1 MPTPNDQNHS
11 QASNQEKAGITYTD
25 RIVGSV
31 AFRLTAAKF
40 TPLLEDSEF
49 NGAFFVL
56 SGFTGAQ
63 LAGFIQAAQH
73 TGTYWGHLRINFPAS
88 ELRGYNIPEECL
100 VQTSAVSVR
109 NADRQGKIVIT
120 TDSEPD
126 VGSSLSNKITIKA
139 DQLKEADEAPAHWIH
154 VVSDLIAL
162 ALPPEPAK
170 QVGAMIKG
178 LFECGRFPIG
188 TAARFILQVLSSYK
202 DGTPLL
208 RAAGMHLPALDLPL
222 FEDCFV
228 SLGSVKSGQ
237 PSQWRKLFENHQKQ
251 DCYLNKRDPKG
262 LLLDPDH
269 LRKKLNS
276 LRNENAGPN
285 IPEYVLDAF
294 GVYIEAEGTRSQAT
308 EDFLFRHDWSV
319 VRNCFDKQQKTTS
332 RSFVEKT
339 RKILELCGITPTDD
353 DEAVLKALEQNPRK
367 SGGATDEYREFFEI
381 YSDDIS
387 NDPKLLFDWE
397 DFVYGQRITCSDL
410 FEGILNCLQR
420 TLRLRTAGQ
429 ASWLVIQGER
439 QQKPLHFAS
448 ANRQACEFFERHY
461 GKLSEHSRQLIRFEK
476 TYLPV
481 YSTEIRPKLDGAP
494 KTRKTGSRT
503 NAKSFE
509 FQVTLFE
516 KLDGKETRVAT
527 LPLTWIFPKDSV
539 LAQEGA
545 DLDALCRLQ
554 KRTRTA
560 FAEGLANYE
569 TVGRK
574 GIPLT
579 LSLHAVQGF
588 ASPPGA
594 SGRGRFIPALTR
606 INSLAAEFTTIIDQS
621 EGSRSL
627 PEEVIK
633 GLRTAFS
640 NFNNVYGSA
649 VESLACDAL
658 ERKDV
663 VGTAAAFRDL
673 LSLVRTLPNEN
684 IRYRILRTV
693 LRIGTVTVAESGH
706 RPKVAIVCPWHPL
719 RMEAASARNEQLLD
733 TIIGLLTKREIVF
746 SDGAAGT
753 LFFREMREMLNYPL
767 EPEIAVCW
775 ENMEPLTRVAT
786 QSIGAYT
793 LHEPVDHG
801 VASRSLEDNAAE
813 SAKTILGEIQE
824 YLRLQPHE
832 RDNLSVLLYNCDSPE
847 LPTTLVE
854 CLNKL
859 NRESKDGAVTCNV
872 LLMHHDE
879 THLRHLYRD
888 LVARSDND
896 TEDSV
901 ETTGDFLSKVRVN
914 IAAASRLR
922 REGRSQPVDI
932 AYCRDLFS
940 AEAKT
945 EWVWVE
951 RERHTVLP
959 ANHCPH
965 QWNRRRPF
973 REGDRIVRVLLCC
986 PAQTETGWSYL
997 HAIAS
1002 MCTNGADIAWANLQC
1017 PVPMRTLNFDN
1028 HGVDRILRE
1037 THDLAVWVINQDE
1050 LLDRR
1055 LLEQKQVKVIR
1066 YIQSTTQGRN
1076 LIISSKARDTLL
1088 VNTLKERLRT
1098 ILPSETTEAVI
1109 QSLVKRLMDD
1119 ANSISGGLVLKAAR
1133 RANNTNE
1140 LFGMVLSRYL
1150 IQSELGYDRTAA
1162 WCFLD
1167 DFSNWLGKKEGTNI
1181 ADLLVLAPKWLPDG
1195 TPHLDIII
1203 TEAKFVTYEGV
1214 SAAAR
1219 ISEKQLSDT
1228 LVQISD
1234 ALIPEPSPFDQQV
1247 WLARIS
1253 DMILSRTTGTPGQ
1266 GGTGSFEPEKW
1277 RSMVR
1282 NRECTFSIWGYSHV
1296 FIHSPMGL
1304 DTPVSVCKGIETQRG
1319 KTKVQALQEIFGP
1332 DLTRSIL
1339 LQMNEDKHDET
1350 RLVRTQL
1357 GHPGFNASHVRKLSS
1372 EKSEVLTDVMPLEGS
1387 SDDLPSV
1394 TLIERLGETLPLE
1407 PVSAGQPE
1415 PHDLTQNL
1423 QGTATSVDVGEE
1435 QAQRPIPLK
1444 DDLRKDLTEYLI
1456 QCASKATAS
1465 IEEGLLWL
1473 EKTTADLRSA
1483 LLARGLSAKLAED
1496 FKPILTP
1503 NAAIIKLQ
1511 GSKDMTV
1518 QAVEAKA
1525 EEIFTSNGIHIISVR
1540 PESGRVS
1547 ISIARP
1553 DRQILHY
1560 AQVLVELFE
1569 SSPENICGEKL
1580 LVGIRE
1586 EDGRPMFLDPLKQ
1599 PHTLVAGITGS
1610 GKSVLIQNL
1619 ILYIAL
1625 TKSPV
1630 ESHIHLIDA
1639 KFGVDYRPLDL
1650 LPHVVAGSQTII
1662 DDPTAAIIILEEL
1675 VGEMDR
1681 RYQLFKEA
1689 KVKDYRDYRK
1699 VTGKPLPTLWVIHD
1713 EFADWMQTEEYSE
1726 RVPDLVGRLSIKAR
1740 AAGIFLIFA
1749 AQRPDNTVMPMQ
1761 LRSQLGNRLILKVD
1775 SPGTSEVSMGERNSG
1790 AEKLLGQGHMLV
1802 KTGDTPHPVFVQVPY
1817 LDMSEVPRIV
1827 QLLRQIHGLRPS
1839 EELPWP

>member
-1 MPTPNDQNHS
+1 VDH
-11 QASNQEKAGITYTD
+11 EEAGIAYTD
-25 RIVGSV
+25 RIVGTV
-31 AFRLTAAKF
+31 AFQLTAAKF

-63 LAGFIQAAQH
+63 LAGFIQAAQR
-73 TGTYWGHLRINFPAS
+73 TGAYWGHLRIGFPAS
-88 ELRGYNIPEECL
+88 VLRGFDIPDECL
-100 VQTSAVSVR
+100 VEASAVSVR

-126 VGSSLSNKITIKA
+126 VGASLSNKITIKT
-139 DQLKEADEAPAHWIH
+139 DQLKEADEAPALWIH
-154 VVSDLIAL
+154 VVSDVIGL
-162 ALPPEPAK
+162 ALPPEPVK

-188 TAARFILQVLSSYK
+188 TAARFILQVLASYQN
-202 DGTPLL
+202 GTPLL
-208 RAAGMHLPALDLPL
+208 RAAGTYLPALDLPL
-222 FEDCFV
+222 FEDCFM

-237 PSQWRKLFENHQKQ
+237 PSQWRKLFEDHQKQ
-251 DCYLNKRDPKG
+251 DCYLNKRYPSG
-262 LLLDPDH
+262 LLLDPDQ
-269 LRKKLNS
+269 LRKNFDS
-276 LRNENAGPN
+276 LRSDNAGSN
-285 IPEYVLDAF
+285 MPENVLDAF
-294 GVYIEAEGTRSQAT
+294 ASYIEAEGTRSQAT
-308 EDFLFRHDWSV
+308 EHLLFKHDWSV
-319 VRNCFDKQQKTTS
+319 VRNCFDKQRKTTS
-332 RSFVEKT
+332 RSFVERT
-339 RKILELCGITPTDD
+339 RKLLEICGVIPTDD

-367 SGGATDEYREFFEI
+367 SGGATDEYREFFET

-387 NDPKLLFDWE
+387 HDPKLLFDWE
-397 DFVYGQRITCSDL
+397 DFVYGQRITCTNL
-410 FEGILNCLQR
+410 FEGILDCLQR

-429 ASWLVIQGER
+429 AAWLVIQGER

-461 GKLSEHSRQLIRFEK
+461 GKLSEHSKQLIRFEK
-476 TYLPV
+476 TNLPV
-481 YSTEIRPKLDGAP
+481 YSSEIRPKLDGAP
-494 KTRKTGSRT
+494 KTRKASSRT
-503 NAKSFE
+503 NPNSFE

-516 KLDGKETRVAT
+516 NLGGKETRVAT
-527 LPLTWIFPKDSV
+527 LPLTWTFPKDSV

-545 DLDALCRLQ
+545 DLDALCRYR

-574 GIPLT
+574 GIPLM
-579 LSLHAVQGF
+579 LSLHSVQGF

-594 SGRGRFIPALTR
+594 SGRGRFVPAQTR
-606 INSLAAEFTTIIDQS
+606 INSLTAEITTIFDQS
-621 EGSRSL
+621 ESSKSL
-627 PEEVIK
+627 PQEIITR
-633 GLRTAFS
+633 LRTAFS
-640 NFNNVYGSA
+640 DFNIVYGSA
-649 VESLACDAL
+649 VESLAYDAL

-663 VGTAAAFRDL
+663 AGTAAAYRDL
-673 LSLVRTLPNEN
+673 LSLIREIPNEN
-684 IRYRILRTV
+684 IRCRLLRAI

-706 RPKVAIVCPWHPL
+706 RPKVAVVCPWHPL
-719 RMEAASARNEQLLD
+719 RMEAATARTDQLLN

-746 SDGAAGT
+746 SDGSAGT
-753 LFFREMREMLNYPL
+753 LFFREMREMLKYPL

-793 LHEPVDHG
+793 LHEPVDQG
-801 VASRSLEDNAAE
+801 VTNRSLEDNAVE

-847 LPTTLVE
+847 LPSTLVE
-854 CLNKL
+854 YLNKL
-859 NRESKDGAVTCNV
+859 NRESKDGAVTCHV

-896 TEDSV
+896 FEDPV
-901 ETTGDFLSKVRVN
+901 ETSGDFLSKVRIN
-914 IAAASRLR
+914 IAAASRLK

-932 AYCRDLFS
+932 AYCRDLLS

-945 EWVWVE
+945 EWVWID
-951 RERHTVLP
+951 RERHTVAP
-959 ANHCPH
+959 ANNRPH
-965 QWNRRRPF
+965 QWNRLRPF

-1002 MCTNGADIAWANLQC
+1002 LCTNGTDIAWENMQC

-1037 THDLAVWVINQDE
+1037 THDLAVWVVNQDE

-1088 VNTLKERLRT
+1088 VNTLKERLRA
-1098 ILPSETTEAVI
+1098 ILPSDTTDAVV
-1109 QSLVKRLMDD
+1109 QALVKRLMDD

-1150 IQSELGYDRTAA
+1150 VQSELGPDRIAA

-1167 DFSNWLGKKEGTNI
+1167 DFSNWLGKKEGANI
-1181 ADLLVLAPKWLPDG
+1181 ADLLVLAPKWQPDG
-1195 TPHLDIII
+1195 SPHLDIIV
-1203 TEAKFVTYEGV
+1203 TEAKFVTYDGV
-1214 SAAAR
+1214 SAATR
-1219 ISEKQLSDT
+1219 TSEKQLSDT
-1228 LVQISD
+1228 LVQISE
-1234 ALIPEPSPFDQQV
+1234 ALNPEPSPFDQQV

-1253 DMILSRTTGTPGQ
+1253 DMILSRTTGTLGH
-1266 GGTGSFEPEKW
+1266 GGNGIFEPEKW

-1282 NRECTFSIWGYSHV
+1282 DRECTFSIWGYSHV
-1296 FIHSPMGL
+1296 FVHSPMDL
-1304 DTPVSVCKGIETQRG
+1304 ESPVSVCKGIETQKG

-1332 DLTRSIL
+1332 DLTRSVL
-1339 LQMNEDKHDET
+1339 LQMNEHKHEET

-1357 GHPGFNASHVRKLSS
+1357 GHPGFNASLVRRLLSEKTDVLIDAGARDELSGVLPFIAPLEHSS
-1372 EKSEVLTDVMPLEGS
+1372 ES
-1387 SDDLPSV
+1387 
-1394 TLIERLGETLPLE
+1394 LPLL
-1407 PVSAGQPE
+1407 PTCSGQSDAHEVAHSP
-1415 PHDLTQNL
+1415 
-1423 QGTATSVDVGEE
+1423 QGTTSAAVIGKEHP
-1435 QAQRPIPLK
+1435 QRTITHEDELQ
-1444 DDLRKDLTEYLI
+1444 KDLINYLM

-1465 IEEGLLWL
+1465 IEEGQLWL
-1473 EKTTADLRSA
+1473 GKTTADLRSA

-1525 EEIFTSNGIHIISVR
+1525 EEIFTSSGIHIISVR

-1553 DRQILHY
+1553 DRQLLHY

-1569 SSPENICGEKL
+1569 YSPDIVRGEQL
-1580 LVGIRE
+1580 LVGLRE
-1586 EDGRPMFLDPLKQ
+1586 EDGRPMFLDPFKQ

-1625 TKSPV
+1625 TKSPD
-1630 ESHIHLIDA
+1630 EAHIHLIDA
-1639 KFGVDYRPLDL
+1639 KFGVDYRPLDQ
-1650 LPHVVAGSQTII
+1650 LPHVVAGSKTII
-1662 DDPTAAIIILEEL
+1662 DDPATAIVTLEEL

-1689 KVKDYRDYRK
+1689 KVKDCRDYRK
-1699 VTGKPLPTLWVIHD
+1699 ATGKVLPTLWVIHD
-1713 EFADWMQTEEYSE
+1713 EFADWMQTEDYAD

-1775 SPGTSEVSMGERNSG
+1775 SPGTSEVSMGERNAG

-1802 KTGDTPHPVFVQVPY
+1802 KTGDTPHPIFVQVPY
-1817 LDMSEVPRIV
+1817 FDMADVPKIV
-1827 QLLRQIHGLRPS
+1827 QLLRIIHGLKPS
-1839 EELPWP
+1839 EELSWP

>member
-1 MPTPNDQNHS
+1 MV
-11 QASNQEKAGITYTD
+11 QEEVGIAYTD
-25 RIVGSV
+25 RIVGTV
-31 AFRLTAAKF
+31 AFQLTAAKF

-63 LAGFIQAAQH
+63 LAGFIHAAQR
-73 TGTYWGHLRINFPAS
+73 TGTYWGHLRIGFPAS
-88 ELRGYNIPEECL
+88 VLRGYDIPEECL
-100 VQTSAVSVR
+100 VETSAVSVR
-109 NADRQGKIVIT
+109 NADRQGKIVVT

-126 VGSSLSNKITIKA
+126 VGASLSNKITIKT
-139 DQLKEADEAPAHWIH
+139 DQLKEADEAPALWIH
-154 VVSDLIAL
+154 VVSDIIGLS
-162 ALPPEPAK
+162 LPPEPAK

-188 TAARFILQVLSSYK
+188 TAARFILQVLSSYQN
-202 DGTPLL
+202 GTPLL
-208 RAAGMHLPALDLPL
+208 RAAGTHLPALDLPL
-222 FEDCFV
+222 FEDCFM

-237 PSQWRKLFENHQKQ
+237 PSQWRKLFEDHQKQ
-251 DCYLNKRDPKG
+251 DCYLNKRYPNG

-269 LRKKLNS
+269 LRKNLDNLRDDNS
-276 LRNENAGPN
+276 GSNMPEN
-285 IPEYVLDAF
+285 VLDAF
-294 GVYIEAEGTRSQAT
+294 VGYIEAEGTRSKAT
-308 EDFLFRHDWSV
+308 EDFLFKHDWSM
-319 VRNCFDKQQKTTS
+319 VRNCFDKQRKSTS
-332 RSFVEKT
+332 RSFVERT
-339 RKILELCGITPTDD
+339 RKILEVCGVIPSDD

-367 SGGATDEYREFFEI
+367 SGGATDEYREFFEA
-381 YSDDIS
+381 YSDDIAH
-387 NDPKLLFDWE
+387 DPKLLFDWE
-397 DFVYGQRITCSDL
+397 DFVYGQRITCTDL
-410 FEGILNCLQR
+410 FEGILDCLQR

-429 ASWLVIQGER
+429 TAWLVIQGER

-461 GKLSEHSRQLIRFEK
+461 GKLPEHSKQLIRFEK
-476 TYLPV
+476 TNLPV
-481 YSTEIRPKLDGAP
+481 YSSEIRPRLDGAP
-494 KTRKTGSRT
+494 KARKASRT
-503 NAKSFE
+503 NPNSFE

-516 KLDGKETRVAT
+516 NLGGKETRVAT
-527 LPLTWIFPKDSV
+527 LPLTWTFPKDSV

-545 DLDALCRLQ
+545 DLDALCRYR
-554 KRTRTA
+554 KRARTVL
-560 FAEGLANYE
+560 AEGLANYE

-574 GIPLT
+574 GIPLM
-579 LSLHAVQGF
+579 LSLHSVQGF

-594 SGRGRFIPALTR
+594 SGRGRFVPAQTR
-606 INSLAAEFTTIIDQS
+606 ISSLAAEITAIVDQS
-621 EGSRSL
+621 ESNRSL
-627 PEEVIK
+627 PDEIISR
-633 GLRTAFS
+633 LRTAYS
-640 NFNNVYGSA
+640 DFNIVYGNA
-649 VESLACDAL
+649 VESLASDAL
-658 ERKDV
+658 ERRDV
-663 VGTAAAFRDL
+663 AGAAAAYRAL
-673 LSLVRTLPNEN
+673 LSLVCEIPNEN
-684 IRYRILRTV
+684 IRSRILRVV

-706 RPKVAIVCPWHPL
+706 RPKVAVVCPWHPL
-719 RMEAASARNEQLLD
+719 RMEAATARNEQLLN
-733 TIIGLLTKREIVF
+733 TVIGLLTKREIVF
-746 SDGAAGT
+746 SDGSAGN
-753 LFFREMREMLNYPL
+753 LFFREMREMLKYPL
-767 EPEIAVCW
+767 EPEVAVCW
-775 ENMEPLTRVAT
+775 ENMEPLMRVAT

-801 VASRSLEDNAAE
+801 VTNRSLEDNAVE

-847 LPTTLVE
+847 LPSILVE
-854 CLNKL
+854 YLNKL
-859 NRESKDGAVTCNV
+859 NQESKDGAVTCHV

-896 TEDSV
+896 IENQV
-901 ETTGDFLSKVRVN
+901 ETSGDFLSKVRIN

-932 AYCRDLFS
+932 AYCRDLLS
-940 AEAKT
+940 GEAKT
-945 EWVWVE
+945 EWVWID
-951 RERHTVLP
+951 RERHTVTP
-959 ANHCPH
+959 VNHRPH
-965 QWNRRRPF
+965 QWNRLRPF

-1002 MCTNGADIAWANLQC
+1002 MCTNGTDIAWENMQC

-1037 THDLAVWVINQDE
+1037 THDLAVWVVNQDE

-1088 VNTLKERLRT
+1088 VNTLKERLRA
-1098 ILPSETTEAVI
+1098 ILPSDTTDAVI
-1109 QSLVKRLMDD
+1109 QALVKRLIDD

-1150 IQSELGYDRTAA
+1150 VQSELGPDRTAA

-1181 ADLLVLAPKWLPDG
+1181 ADLLVLAPKWQPDG
-1195 TPHLDIII
+1195 SPHLDIIV
-1203 TEAKFVTYEGV
+1203 TEAKFVTYDGV

-1219 ISEKQLSDT
+1219 TSEKQLSDT
-1228 LVQISD
+1228 LVQISE
-1234 ALIPEPSPFDQQV
+1234 ALNPEPSPFDQQV

-1253 DMILSRTTGTPGQ
+1253 DMILSRTTATLGH
-1266 GGTGSFEPEKW
+1266 GGNGIFEPEKW

-1296 FIHSPMGL
+1296 FVHSPL
-1304 DTPVSVCKGIETQRG
+1304 DLESPVSVCKGIEIQKG

-1339 LQMNEDKHDET
+1339 LQMNEHKHEET

-1357 GHPGFNASHVRKLSS
+1357 GHPGFNASLVRRLLS
-1372 EKSEVLTDVMPLEGS
+1372 EKTDVLIDAGALEELSDALPFTAPLEQ
-1387 SDDLPSV
+1387 PS
-1394 TLIERLGETLPLE
+1394 ESLPL
-1407 PVSAGQPE
+1407 VSTILGQSDSHE
-1415 PHDLTQNL
+1415 VTHSS
-1423 QGTATSVDVGEE
+1423 QGTTTAAVVGGE
-1435 QAQRPIPLK
+1435 QPQRTITPE
-1444 DDLRKDLTEYLI
+1444 DELRKDLTNYLI

-1465 IEEGLLWL
+1465 IEEGQLWL

-1483 LLARGLSAKLAED
+1483 LLARGLSAKLVEN

-1525 EEIFTSNGIHIISVR
+1525 EEIFTSSGIHIISVR

-1547 ISIARP
+1547 ISLARP
-1553 DRQILHY
+1553 DRQLLHY
-1560 AQVLVELFE
+1560 TQVLVELFE
-1569 SSPENICGEKL
+1569 NSPDIVRGEQL
-1580 LVGIRE
+1580 LVGLRE
-1586 EDGRPMFLDPLKQ
+1586 EDGRPMFLDPFKQ

-1625 TKSPV
+1625 TKSPD
-1630 ESHIHLIDA
+1630 EAHIHLIDA

-1650 LPHVVAGSQTII
+1650 LPHVVAGSKTII
-1662 DDPTAAIIILEEL
+1662 DDPTTAIVTLEEL
-1675 VGEMDR
+1675 VGEMER

-1689 KVKDYRDYRK
+1689 KVKDCRDYRK
-1699 VTGKPLPTLWVIHD
+1699 ATGKVLPTLWVIHD
-1713 EFADWMQTEEYSE
+1713 EFADWMQTEDYAD

-1740 AAGIFLIFA
+1740 AAGIFLVFA

-1775 SPGTSEVSMGERNSG
+1775 SPGTSEISMGERNAG

-1802 KTGDTPHPVFVQVPY
+1802 KTGDTPHPIFVQVPY
-1817 LDMSEVPRIV
+1817 FDMADVPKIV
-1827 QLLRQIHGLRPS
+1827 QLLRIIHGLKPS
-1839 EELPWP
+1839 EELPWQ

>member
-1 MPTPNDQNHS
+1 MPIPNDQIQY
-11 QASNQEKAGITYTD
+11 QAADLEQAGITYTD
-25 RIVGSV
+25 RIVGTV
-31 AFRLTAAKF
+31 AFRLTAARF

-73 TGTYWGHLRINFPAS
+73 TGTYWGHLRIGFPAS
-88 ELRGYNIPEECL
+88 ELTGYNIPEECL

-154 VVSDLIAL
+154 VVSDVIGL

-188 TAARFILQVLSSYK
+188 TAARYILQVLSSYK

-208 RAAGMHLPALDLPL
+208 RASGMHLPALDLPL
-222 FEDCFV
+222 FEDCFM

-237 PSQWRKLFENHQKQ
+237 PSQWRKLFEDHQKQ
-251 DCYLNKRDPKG
+251 DCYLNKRYPTG

-269 LRKKLNS
+269 LRKNLNS
-276 LRNENAGPN
+276 LRNDNAGPN
-285 IPEYVLDAF
+285 IPDNVLDAF
-294 GVYIEAEGTRSQAT
+294 AVYIEAEGTRSQAT
-308 EDFLFRHDWSV
+308 ETFLFGHDWSI
-319 VRNCFDKQQKTTS
+319 VRNCFDKQRKTTS

-339 RKILELCGITPTDD
+339 RKILEVCGITPTDD

-367 SGGATDEYREFFEI
+367 SGGATDEYREFFET

-387 NDPKLLFDWE
+387 HDPKLLFDWE
-397 DFVYGQRITCSDL
+397 DFVYGQRIICSDL
-410 FEGILNCLQR
+410 FEGILDCLQR
-420 TLRLRTAGQ
+420 TLRLRTPDQ
-429 ASWLVIQGER
+429 AAWLVIQGVR

-448 ANRQACEFFERHY
+448 ANRQACEYFERHY
-461 GKLSEHSRQLIRFEK
+461 GKLPEHSKQLIRFEK
-476 TYLPV
+476 TNLPV
-481 YSTEIRPKLDGAP
+481 YSSEVRPKLDSAP
-494 KTRKTGSRT
+494 KTRKAGGRT
-503 NAKSFE
+503 TPNSFE

-516 KLDGKETRVAT
+516 RLGGNETRVAT
-527 LPLTWIFPKDSV
+527 LPLIWMFPKDSV

-545 DLDALCRLQ
+545 DLDALCRYQ

-574 GIPLT
+574 GIPLM
-579 LSLHAVQGF
+579 LSLNSVQGF

-594 SGRGRFIPALTR
+594 SGRGRFIPAQTR

-621 EGSRSL
+621 ESNRSL
-627 PEEVIK
+627 PEEIAK

-640 NFNNVYGSA
+640 DFNNVYGSA
-649 VESLACDAL
+649 VESLAYDAL
-658 ERKDV
+658 ERKYAT
-663 VGTAAAFRDL
+663 GTAAAYRGL
-673 LSLVRTLPNEN
+673 LSLIRTVPNEN

-706 RPKVAIVCPWHPL
+706 RPKVAVVCPWHPV
-719 RMEAASARNEQLLD
+719 RMEAAAARNEQLLD
-733 TIIGLLTKREIVF
+733 TITGLLTEREIVF
-746 SDGAAGT
+746 SDGTAGT

-775 ENMEPLTRVAT
+775 ENMEPLMRVAT

-793 LHEPVDHG
+793 LHEPVDLG

-847 LPTTLVE
+847 LPSTLVE

-859 NRESKDGAVTCNV
+859 NRESKDGAVTCHV

-901 ETTGDFLSKVRVN
+901 ETTGDFLSKVRIN

-932 AYCRDLFS
+932 AYCRDLLS

-945 EWVWVE
+945 EWVWID
-951 RERHTVLP
+951 RDRHTVP
-959 ANHCPH
+959 PVNHRPH
-965 QWNRRRPF
+965 QWNRLRPF

-986 PAQTETGWSYL
+986 PAHTETGWSYL

-1002 MCTNGADIAWANLQC
+1002 MCTNGADIAWANMQC

-1037 THDLAVWVINQDE
+1037 THDLAVWVVNQDE

-1098 ILPSETTEAVI
+1098 ILPFDTTDAVI
-1109 QSLVKRLMDD
+1109 QSLVKRLLDD
-1119 ANSISGGLVLKAAR
+1119 ANGISGGLVLKAAR

-1150 IQSELGYDRTAA
+1150 IQSELGYDRAAA

-1181 ADLLVLAPKWLPDG
+1181 ADLLVLAPKWQPDG
-1195 TPHLDIII
+1195 TPHLDIIV

-1219 ISEKQLSDT
+1219 TSEKQLSDT
-1228 LVQISD
+1228 LIQISE

-1253 DMILSRTTGTPGQ
+1253 DMILSRTTGTLGQ
-1266 GGTGSFEPEKW
+1266 GEPGSFEPEKW

-1296 FIHSPMGL
+1296 FIHSPMDL
-1304 DTPVSVCKGIETQRG
+1304 DAPVSVCKGIETQRG
-1319 KTKVQALQEIFGP
+1319 KTKVQALQEVFGP

-1357 GHPGFNASHVRKLSS
+1357 GHPGFNASLVRKLSS
-1372 EKSEVLTDVMPLEGS
+1372 EKPEVFKPQEGS
-1387 SDDLPSV
+1387 SDGLSSV
-1394 TLIERLGETLPLE
+1394 TPNETLPLE
-1407 PVSAGQPE
+1407 VVSAGQSE
-1415 PHDLTQNL
+1415 PREPTQSL
-1423 QGTATSVDVGEE
+1423 QGIVPSAVVGEE
-1435 QAQRPIPLK
+1435 QAQRPILLEG
-1444 DDLRKDLTEYLI
+1444 DLRKDLNEYLI

-1465 IEEGLLWL
+1465 IEEGQLWL

-1511 GSKDMTV
+1511 GAKDMTV

-1525 EEIFTSNGIHIISVR
+1525 EEIFTSSGIHIISVM

-1560 AQVLVELFE
+1560 AQVLVELFK
-1569 SSPENICGEKL
+1569 SSPDITYREQL

-1625 TKSPV
+1625 TKSPD
-1630 ESHIHLIDA
+1630 EAHIHLIDA

-1650 LPHVVAGSQTII
+1650 LPHVAAGSQTII
-1662 DDPTAAIIILEEL
+1662 DEPTAAIVTLEEL

-1699 VTGKPLPTLWVIHD
+1699 ATGQVLPTLWVIHD
-1713 EFADWMQTEEYSE
+1713 EFADWMQTDDYAD

-1775 SPGTSEVSMGERNSG
+1775 SPGTSEVSMGEKNAG

-1802 KTGDTPHPVFVQVPY
+1802 KTGDTPHPIFVQVPY

-1827 QLLRQIHGLRPS
+1827 QLLRLIHGLRPS